1 MQFNNDNETENKI
14 PELSE
19 QSVNSDSLVP
29 DEHTK
34 RLRSDTYQDYQNQ
47 SPKVQYS
54 KIGVLRLRK
63 LNKSV
68 KRLRVLYL
76 IFNPLK
82 ALYINTRSKVM
93 KNVFRKWN

>member
-1 MQFNNDNETENKI
+1 MQFNNDNETGNKI

-34 RLRSDTYQDYQNQ
+34 RLRSDNIYRDQ

-54 KIGVLRLRK
+54 KIGVLRK
-63 LNKSV
+63 MNKSV
-68 KRLRVLYL
+68 KRLRVLNL

-82 ALYINTRSKVM
+82 SLYINTRSKVM